1 MQKIIPHLTFKN
13 HAEEAVNLYISVFKN
28 SKILNSSRFTEDD
41 MKELSRLPE
50 EIRPGPAG
58 VIKSIGFQLNGY
70 DFIAVNGG
78 PYFRFTPSTSFFVIC
93 ETENEIDT
101 LYQKLSEDGEILMPL
116 QKYDFSKKYA
126 WINDKFGVSWQLM
139 LDGKSQSITP
149 FLMFVGEHYG
159 KAEEAVNFYTS
170 IFSDS
175 KINTIAYYG
184 DEHPTEKG
192 KVVHASFM
200 LKGQEI
206 MAMESG
212 LDHNFNFTEGISL
225 YVNCDTQ
232 EEIDHLWEK
241 LTEGGEEQE
250 CGWLKDRYG
259 VSWQIAPTIAWEMV
273 NDPDPAKAQRV
284 STAIFRMKKLDIK
297 ELEKAYNQ

>member
-1 MQKIIPHLTFKN
+1 
-13 HAEEAVNLYISVFKN
+13 
-28 SKILNSSRFTEDD
+28 
-41 MKELSRLPE
+41 
-50 EIRPGPAG
+50 
-58 VIKSIGFQLNGY
+58 
-70 DFIAVNGG
+70 
-78 PYFRFTPSTSFFVIC
+78 
-93 ETENEIDT
+93 
-101 LYQKLSEDGEILMPL
+101 
-116 QKYDFSKKYA
+116 
-126 WINDKFGVSWQLM
+126 
-139 LDGKSQSITP
+139 
-149 FLMFVGEHYG
+149 
-159 KAEEAVNFYTS
+159 
-170 IFSDS
+170 
-175 KINTIAYYG
+175 
-184 DEHPTEKG
+184 
-192 KVVHASFM
+192 
-200 LKGQEI
+200 
-206 MAMESG
+206 MESG